1 VVSRRIE
8 EKQTAGQALIA
19 GWHRWLDAER
29 AHLPLWLPVALAAGI
44 ALWFVLPWAP
54 WRQAAALG
62 AAALAGGLALA
73 GLRPLAWMALL
84 LLAGL
89 GVAELRVALNHHPVL
104 ADRVFATVT
113 ARVES
118 AEPLAFGDQ
127 RLLLV
132 PAAGYSLP
140 GGTQR
145 LRLRL
150 RGEQPQVA
158 AGTIISARALLS
170 PPSGAAAARW
180 PVGPQ
185 PRTRWRFPDGQL
197 GGSGGQRS
205 SQRHLVGYAAAGP
218 LFAGKLCRRR
228 GARWPALARAGHHRP
243 QPDPT

>member
-1 VVSRRIE
+1 MRVSSNQGLQGHGREGTRNARVVSRRIE

-44 ALWFVLPWAP
+44 ALWFALPWAP

-73 GLRPLAWMALL
+73 GLRPLAWMALM
-84 LLAGL
+84 LLAGV

-104 ADRVFATVT
+104 VGRVFATLT

-132 PAAGYSLP
+132 PADDQSLP
-140 GGTQR
+140 GNVER

-150 RGEQPQVA
+150 RGDQPQIA
-158 AGTIISARALLS
+158 AGAIITARALLS
-170 PPSGAAAARW
+170 PPSGLAV
-180 PVGPQ
+180 P
-185 PRTRWRFPDGQL
+185 
-197 GGSGGQRS
+197 GG
-205 SQRHLVGYAAAGP
+205 YD
-218 LFAGKLCRRR
+218 
-228 GARWPALARAGHHRP
+228 LARRAWFDGIGGTGVALGQVAIVAAPAPGPGRWLAGVRSRL
-243 QPDPT
+243 QR

>member
-1 VVSRRIE
+1 MVSRRIE
-8 EKQTAGQALIA
+8 EKQTAGQVLIA

-44 ALWFVLPWAP
+44 ALWFALPWAP
-54 WRQAAALG
+54 WRQAATLG

-73 GLRPLAWMALL
+73 GLRPLAWMAAL

-104 ADRVFATVT
+104 AGRVFATIT

-127 RLLLV
+127 RLVLV
-132 PAAGYSLP
+132 PADDQNLP
-140 GGTQR
+140 GNVER

-150 RGEQPQVA
+150 RGEQPQIA

-170 PPSGAAAARW
+170 PAIGHGGAGR
-180 PVGPQ
+180 
-185 PRTRWRFPDGQL
+185 L
-197 GGSGGQRS
+197 
-205 SQRHLVGYAAAGP
+205 
-218 LFAGKLCRRR
+218 
-228 GARWPALARAGHHRP
+228 
-243 QPDPT
+243 